1 MYLGYFSI
9 QSNSK
14 RDKREVAYSE
24 VSGKLDITVA
34 DVKTKINNLR
44 AQLGREINKVKKTK
58 SGQSTDELYK
68 SSWLYFQ
75 RLQFLVPQMQP
86 APRRDTLELS
96 NTFDESDAE
105 GIDDNPENVQPEY
118 PKKKRTAKNR
128 FEEKRIEILNKCSNL
143 LTHKPSSV
151 AAAAKRG
158 FIICIIR

>member
-1 MYLGYFSI
+1 M
-9 QSNSK
+9 
-14 RDKREVAYSE
+14 
-24 VSGKLDITVA
+24 
-34 DVKTKINNLR
+34 
-44 AQLGREINKVKKTK
+44 KKTK
-58 SGQSTDELYK
+58 SGQSTNELYK

-105 GIDDNPENVQPEY
+105 GIDDNPENVQPKY

-128 FEEKRIEILNKCSNL
+128 FKEKRIEILNKCSNL

-151 AAAAKRG
+151 PQQPKEVSSFALYVDDKLKTIDYKTR
-158 FIICIIR
+158 IIVEKKIT